1 LRRLLKED
9 FAVTARNQSLESSEH
24 IDDEV
29 GGFFPRNPRKNWKNK
44 RFKKRKRCSVG
55 EDYGHCKATHKDT
68 SEKVVD
74 LSFQSHN
81 QPVRFCSRS
90 EAICAEVLRR
100 FVPHFQLKE
109 GVTFQVEIGKDDRGN
124 TRAVDFLVDGVFF
137 EYHPVRFF
145 KNKRRCGDFID
156 PEEYRAYTRTFYSL
170 SDENRDFFQS
180 VMRARLA
187 ENYFK
192 KRRALLDQH
201 PIFRRKELI
210 VATSPEE
217 FYYLVIRRFGKNYP
231 RTVEKFMAVFN
242 ELRTSLPS

>member
-1 LRRLLKED
+1 MKED

-24 IDDEV
+24 IDDEL
-29 GGFFPRNPRKNWKNK
+29 GGFVPQNPRKKWKNH
-44 RFKKRKRCSVG
+44 RFKRRKGRVPSG
-55 EDYGHCKATHKDT
+55 NSGNWDEA

-74 LSFQSHN
+74 LSLKSQKESI
-81 QPVRFCSRS
+81 RFCSRS
-90 EAICAEVLRR
+90 EAICAELLQR

-109 GVTFQVEIGKDDRGN
+109 GVTFQVGIGKDDRGN
-124 TRAVDFLVDGVFF
+124 TRSVDFLVDGVLF

-170 SDENRDFFQS
+170 SDENRGFFQS

-201 PIFRRKELI
+201 PIFRRMELI

-217 FYYLVIRRFGKNYP
+217 FYSLVIRRFGKNYP